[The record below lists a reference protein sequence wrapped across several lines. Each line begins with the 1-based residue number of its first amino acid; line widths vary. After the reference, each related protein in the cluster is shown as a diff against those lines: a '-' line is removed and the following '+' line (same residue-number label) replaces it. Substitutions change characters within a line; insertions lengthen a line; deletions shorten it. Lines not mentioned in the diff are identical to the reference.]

1 MNKTQGGSTL
11 HKSAT
16 SVRAK
21 AVRGSAVLAASL
33 SVAGLVAGGVPP
45 AGADPRSAS
54 ALVGVG
60 SDTTQDVMNALSG
73 FNNGINYTPVQS
85 SVASGQKQLTSWDAT
100 PVGGCITPKAPG
112 ATFDRPN
119 GSTNGRRAL
128 SRAID
133 GGLWGASGPCGTSGK
148 VVSGLVDF
156 ARSSAGPSGT
166 GTDLTYIPFGRDAMS
181 FAYSANGVAP
191 VTTLSSAQLNTLYTV
206 GPQTI
211 SGVEIV
217 PCLPQTGSGTY
228 QFWLTAVGATA
239 NQAGAA
245 TAACGQVQE
254 NDANGLKAK
263 GDTFPGKQVVIGFSA
278 ANFISQS
285 NGVAPS
291 QLTNAP
297 DVDLGSIDSL
307 GKPYT
312 GTGSSLSPAAG
323 FYASTK
329 YGRDVYNVVPTAK
342 LGGFPTVNADFKSMF
357 VGTSSAICSSAAQ
370 TTVNAFGFLS
380 LGSACGSTTLTGP
393 KV

>member
-1 MNKTQGGSTL
+1 MN
-11 HKSAT
+11 KSAT
-16 SVRAK
+16 SVKTK
-21 AVRGSAVLAASL
+21 AFRGTAALAAGL
-33 SVAGLVAGGVPP
+33 SVAGLVANAVPS
-45 AGADPRSAS
+45 ATADPKAAT

-60 SDTTQDVMNALSG
+60 SDTTQDVMNALAG

-85 SVASGQKQLTSWDAT
+85 SVASGQKQITSWDAT
-100 PVGGCITPKAPG
+100 PVGTCITPKTPG

-119 GSTNGRRAL
+119 GSTNGRKAL
-128 SRAID
+128 SRSMD
-133 GGLWGASGPCGTSGK
+133 GALWGTTACGAGGK
-148 VVSGLVDF
+148 VITGLVDF
-156 ARSSAGPSGT
+156 ARSSAGPASA

-191 VTTLSSAQLNTLYTV
+191 VTTLTSAQLNALYTV

-211 SGVEIV
+211 DGVEII

-239 NQAGAA
+239 SQAGAA
-245 TAACGQVQE
+245 TMACGQVQE
-254 NDANGLKAK
+254 NDAAGLKAK
-263 GDTFPGKQVVIGFSA
+263 GDGFPGKQVVIGFSA

-291 QLTNAP
+291 QLAAG
-297 DVDLGSIDSL
+297 VDLGSIDAL

-312 GTGSSLSPAAG
+312 GTGSSLSPSAT

-342 LGGFPTVNADFKSMF
+342 LGGFATVNADFKSLF
-357 VGTSSAICSSAAQ
+357 VGTGSAICSAAAQ